1 MGCSNGTA
9 ATTTEE
15 IRIREKECSV
25 DDASA
30 ASTAST
36 LNCRSEGSVK
46 KKSGHSFN
54 KMRKLNPATEDV
66 LKRLVSPEID
76 EALFNLNGLEKPI
89 GVEGAKPMPP
99 DRKLHD
105 LHVKKLETYMKEV
118 ELLPRT
124 LLASVKR
131 KRAEAKQKLNRMR
144 GEPFL
149 RDMEAGGGGDGGCEQ
164 SSVCSQ
170 STSRPPSQRSE
181 FSLRI
186 LSPAS
191 GHNSSFS
198 LQPEESGVSPWGKT
212 SESEPVIVYTQ
223 KSEAKK
229 GRHSRMRVLL

>member
-9 ATTTEE
+9 ATTEE
-15 IRIREKECSV
+15 FRIREKECSF
-25 DDASA
+25 DATSA
-30 ASTAST
+30 AST

-54 KMRKLNPATEDV
+54 KIRKTNPATEEA

-76 EALFNLNGLEKPI
+76 EALFNLNGLEKTI
-89 GVEGAKPMPP
+89 GLEGAKPMPP

-118 ELLPRT
+118 ELLPRS

-131 KRAEAKQKLNRMR
+131 KRAEARQELNRMR

-149 RDMEAGGGGDGGCEQ
+149 RDMQAEGGGESGCEQ
-164 SSVCSQ
+164 LYECSQ
-170 STSRPPSQRSE
+170 STTLRPPSQRSE

-186 LSPAS
+186 PSPAS
-191 GHNSSFS
+191 AHNSSFS
-198 LQPEESGVSPWGKT
+198 LQPEESGVSPSSKI
-212 SESEPVIVYTQ
+212 SESEPVIVYNQ
-223 KSEAKK
+223 NREAKE
-229 GRHSRMRVLL
+229 GCPSRMRVLL